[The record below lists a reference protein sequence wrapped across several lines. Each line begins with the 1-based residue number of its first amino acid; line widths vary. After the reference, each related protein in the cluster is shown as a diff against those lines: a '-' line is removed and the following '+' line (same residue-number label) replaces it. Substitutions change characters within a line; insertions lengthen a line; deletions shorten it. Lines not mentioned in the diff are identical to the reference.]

1 MEEKKYLNEKKY
13 QKNEKVITF
22 LALIILVIGLSVGVF
37 LIYRGIAKPNASKV
51 ETLKVEFE
59 KKKSELEAKGVV
71 YSDFAKYTDG
81 EAYELKIITDALD
94 PSFDHCSFEE
104 YEKNSIT
111 KDYCKAK
118 NSVGEMATSLSIMFG
133 IFICL
138 AFGMISFSI
147 FMIAKRRHI
156 LAFTAQQAIPVVK
169 EGIDEMAPT
178 LGNAA
183 GEIAKG
189 IKKGLS
195 DDEE

>member
-1 MEEKKYLNEKKY
+1 VCQN
-13 QKNEKVITF
+13 
-22 LALIILVIGLSVGVF
+22 
-37 LIYRGIAKPNASKV
+37 
-51 ETLKVEFE
+51 
-59 KKKSELEAKGVV
+59 
-71 YSDFAKYTDG
+71 
-81 EAYELKIITDALD
+81 
-94 PSFDHCSFEE
+94 
-104 YEKNSIT
+104 NSIT

-178 LGNAA
+178 VGNAV
-183 GEIAKG
+183 GEIAKE

>member
-1 MEEKKYLNEKKY
+1 MCQN
-13 QKNEKVITF
+13 
-22 LALIILVIGLSVGVF
+22 
-37 LIYRGIAKPNASKV
+37 
-51 ETLKVEFE
+51 
-59 KKKSELEAKGVV
+59 
-71 YSDFAKYTDG
+71 
-81 EAYELKIITDALD
+81 
-94 PSFDHCSFEE
+94 
-104 YEKNSIT
+104 NSIT

-118 NSVGEMATSLSIMFG
+118 NSVGEMATSLSIIFG

-156 LAFTAQQAIPVVK
+156 LSFTAQQAIPVVK

-178 LGNAA
+178 VGNAA
-183 GEIAKG
+183 GEIAKR

>member
-1 MEEKKYLNEKKY
+1 MCQN
-13 QKNEKVITF
+13 
-22 LALIILVIGLSVGVF
+22 
-37 LIYRGIAKPNASKV
+37 
-51 ETLKVEFE
+51 
-59 KKKSELEAKGVV
+59 
-71 YSDFAKYTDG
+71 
-81 EAYELKIITDALD
+81 
-94 PSFDHCSFEE
+94 
-104 YEKNSIT
+104 NSIT

-178 LGNAA
+178 VGNAV
-183 GEIAKG
+183 GEIAKE

>member
-1 MEEKKYLNEKKY
+1 MGHIFIKYK
-13 QKNEKVITF
+13 
-22 LALIILVIGLSVGVF
+22 LIKAIENWYSVCQ
-37 LIYRGIAKPNASKV
+37 N
-51 ETLKVEFE
+51 
-59 KKKSELEAKGVV
+59 
-71 YSDFAKYTDG
+71 
-81 EAYELKIITDALD
+81 
-94 PSFDHCSFEE
+94 
-104 YEKNSIT
+104 NSIT

-178 LGNAA
+178 VGNAA

-189 IKKGLS
+189 ITEGIKEGKKES
-195 DDEE
+195 DE

>member
-22 LALIILVIGLSVGVF
+22 LALIILVIGLSVGGF

-51 ETLKVEFE
+51 ETLKVELE

-71 YSDFAKYTDG
+71 YSNFAKYTDG
-81 EAYELKIITDALD
+81 EAYELKIITDVLD

-104 YEKNSIT
+104 YKNNSIT

-178 LGNAA
+178 LGNAV
-183 GEIAKG
+183 GEIAKE